1 MRLWNLANGNARSN
15 GGEGITPSDVTFVLR
30 GADLFGSI
38 KNYERMKSRT
48 GKQKSI

>member
-1 MRLWNLANGNARSN
+1 MRLWNLANGNASSN
-15 GGEGITPSDVTFVLR
+15 GGEGGGAQDVTFVLR

-38 KNYERMKSRT
+38 KNYEKMKSRT

>member
-1 MRLWNLANGNARSN
+1 MRLWNLANGNARTN

-38 KNYERMKSRT
+38 KNYEKMKSRT